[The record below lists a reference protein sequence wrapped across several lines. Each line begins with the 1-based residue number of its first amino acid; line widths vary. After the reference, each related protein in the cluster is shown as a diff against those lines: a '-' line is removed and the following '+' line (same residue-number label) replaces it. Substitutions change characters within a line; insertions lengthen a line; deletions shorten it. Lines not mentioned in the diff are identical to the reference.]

1 MTLGGAFPTQRSV
14 RDALV
19 ELHSQF
25 GVFDGCSQAELRN
38 MAEEAAD
45 TWRIIL
51 RRLYDLKKAEK
62 AGKEANRSIS
72 HLLRLIELPGSPKLE
87 HSSTETS
94 LTESIE
100 LSDMGPEPLFEGQLD
115 LEATA
120 ALFQNLEEK
129 GKDEDRTA
137 TATWCPRT
145 MMRWSQRRLASAAR
159 AP

>member
-14 RDALV
+14 RDALM
-19 ELHSQF
+19 EPHSQS
-25 GVFDGCSQAELRN
+25 GVFDGCSPAELRN
-38 MAEEAAD
+38 MAEEVAD
-45 TWRIIL
+45 TWRIMVL
-51 RRLYDLKKAEK
+51 HLYDLKKAEK

-100 LSDMGPEPLFEGQLD
+100 LSDMGPEPLPEAELD

-120 ALFQNLEEK
+120 APYSE
-129 GKDEDRTA
+129 A
-137 TATWCPRT
+137 
-145 MMRWSQRRLASAAR
+145 RRKHEI
-159 AP
+159 